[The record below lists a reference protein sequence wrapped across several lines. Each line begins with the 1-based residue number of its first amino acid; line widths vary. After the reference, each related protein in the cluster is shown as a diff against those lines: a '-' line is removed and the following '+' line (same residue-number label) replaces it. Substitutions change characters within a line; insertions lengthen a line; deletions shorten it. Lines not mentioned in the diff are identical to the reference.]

1 MEAWGSRASAHPC
14 WCVLV
19 GAAGRAAQSRHHGLE
34 VLHECNSP
42 AIHPREHMGREGSI
56 RLCLCGMLRAP
67 CHCPNTRLSW
77 VPIQYS
83 PEPKSF
89 PLLGLA
95 GSPIGTGV
103 GGAATECHLT
113 VPALGIEGD
122 VGARRVSQHRVLLPL
137 PCPTQQGTEVCREGG
152 MVLQAASPGGMA
164 DPPHC
169 PFPLCRDRSSHTG
182 NP

>member
-1 MEAWGSRASAHPC
+1 MQQPSYTPKGAHGQGRKHQTMSLWDARA
-14 WCVLV
+14 L
-19 GAAGRAAQSRHHGLE
+19 
-34 VLHECNSP
+34 
-42 AIHPREHMGREGSI
+42 
-56 RLCLCGMLRAP
+56 
-67 CHCPNTRLSW
+67 CHCPNTHLSW

-122 VGARRVSQHRVLLPL
+122 VGARRVPQHRVLLPL

-152 MVLQAASPGGMA
+152 MVLQAVSPGGMA
-164 DPPHC
+164 DPHTA
-169 PFPLCRDRSSHTG
+169 PFPSG